1 MCFFD
6 CTQLRSSQAIGA
18 YICIYMYIYT
28 YIYTLYVCIYMC
40 IYMCVYNACIYTYIK
55 IHEIMYTYVYMCI
68 YRYIYIYIYIM
79 YIYIHTHIF
88 ITPSRLKLGVLRVE
102 MSSVHGSRH
111 EAEHCRERLKP
122 QSYAS
127 VMQQKNKKL

>member
-1 MCFFD
+1 
-6 CTQLRSSQAIGA
+6 
-18 YICIYMYIYT
+18 
-28 YIYTLYVCIYMC
+28 
-40 IYMCVYNACIYTYIK
+40 
-55 IHEIMYTYVYMCI
+55 
-68 YRYIYIYIYIM
+68 M

-122 QSYAS
+122 QSYAT
-127 VMQQKNKKL
+127 VLCNRKIKNCKNKKDKKDENLQVVEDWEDLVLYR